1 MIAKF
6 NRGQVFGAARGLAG
20 SAFCYA
26 LTWVFL
32 HRVASALLGAF
43 NISATHATWLSWLM
57 VIVMTF
63 SGWRTWKGGQGFEN
77 YAESV
82 FSPDLTGSDERMWS
96 RKMDNPGQE
105 LRGTAY
111 VLSQLFLSGPLLL
124 LKNLHRIRTRV
135 PEEAGLEQKLADL
148 LAVLHAA
155 NKWQGLADYP
165 GQEREVL
172 LLNLMK
178 KIDFSQHKGN
188 VRFKA
193 RNSDGI

>member
-1 MIAKF
+1 MIAEF
-6 NRGQVFGAARGLAG
+6 NRRQIVWGAVGLAG
-20 SAFCYA
+20 SMVCYVLA
-26 LTWVFL
+26 WVFVQQ
-32 HRVASALLGAF
+32 VATALLGAF
-43 NISATHATWLSWLM
+43 NLSAAHATWLSWLM

-63 SGWRTWKGGQGFEN
+63 SGWRTWKSGQGFEN

-82 FSPDLTGSDERMWS
+82 FSPDVIRSDERMWA
-96 RKMDNPGQE
+96 RKIDNPGQE

-111 VLSQLFLSGPLLL
+111 VLSQIFLGGPLLM

-135 PEEAGLEQKLADL
+135 PAEAGLEQKLAHL
-148 LAVLHAA
+148 LSVLHAA

-172 LLNLMK
+172 LLHLMK

-193 RNSDGI
+193 RAADGI